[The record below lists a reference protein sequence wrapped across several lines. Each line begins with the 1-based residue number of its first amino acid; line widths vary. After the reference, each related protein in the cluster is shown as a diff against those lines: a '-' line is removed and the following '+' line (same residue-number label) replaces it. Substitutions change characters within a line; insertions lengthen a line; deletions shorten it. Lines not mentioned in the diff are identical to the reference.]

1 MFQTAAFPA
10 AVIPSE
16 STPSLTDKKILLI
29 SEQIQ
34 IVRMSLWLIVLSN
47 VFTPTRKTL
56 DF

>member
-34 IVRMSLWLIVLSN
+34 IVRMEPDTSAKPVL
-47 VFTPTRKTL
+47 
-56 DF
+56 